1 MHGCVVVEVSGGAM
15 KMCLE
20 VIFEVKKKQLILTC
34 TFTLYRGSKL
44 PILIHLSSKVSQGL
58 D

>member
-20 VIFEVKKKQLILTC
+20 VIFEVKKKTADSN
-34 TFTLYRGSKL
+34 LYYYAISR
-44 PILIHLSSKVSQGL
+44 
-58 D
+58 